1 MLDLEYVTDGGE
13 SKNILTVSEYINFLN
28 NAFKQYRG
36 RILGEVSQVKIAT
49 SGHVYFTVKDKSGE
63 SSLECVMWSSRYRLC
78 GVNLEVGMEV
88 VLTGAPNIYP
98 ARGSLSFVADTVEL
112 VGEGALKKAYDELK
126 RRLELEGVFST
137 ERKRRLPEF
146 PKKIGVIT
154 SKKGAVIHDFMN
166 NLGHFG
172 FEVTFIDSKVEGVAA
187 IDDLLLSLRTMRG
200 REVDVLVM
208 IRGGGS
214 LESLQAYNNE
224 TLVREM
230 ADFPVP
236 VIAGIGHDQDVP
248 LAALAA
254 DYMVS
259 TPTAAAVLV
268 SKPWMEAKMKVRQLS
283 ASVMRVRTE
292 IERTKMKLAMA
303 LRRMIEQI
311 RRHLSDA
318 KRILE
323 LGEAA
328 ARSNN
333 PERQLALGYAIARYE
348 GKILRSV
355 ADIKEGSII
364 ETELG
369 DGNVK
374 SEIKEINKK

>member
-1 MLDLEYVTDGGE
+1 MLDLEYVSDGGE
-13 SKNILTVSEYINFLN
+13 SKNVLTVSEYINFLN

-36 RILGEVSQVKIAT
+36 RVLGEISQVKLAT
-49 SGHVYFTVKDKSGE
+49 SGHIYFTLKDKSGE

-78 GVNLEVGMEV
+78 GVSLEVGMEV

-126 RRLELEGVFST
+126 KRLEVEGIFAP
-137 ERKRRLPEF
+137 ERKRKLPEF
-146 PKKIGVIT
+146 AGRIGVIT

-172 FEVTFIDSKVEGVAA
+172 FKVIFTDSKVEGVAA
-187 IDDLLLSLRTMRG
+187 IDDLLLSLRTMKKQDI
-200 REVDVLVM
+200 DVLVM

-230 ADFPVP
+230 ASFPVP

-259 TPTAAAVLV
+259 TPTAAAVLICK
-268 SKPWMEAKMKVRQLS
+268 SWIDAKMKVRQLS
-283 ASVMRVRTE
+283 ASVMRVKAE
-292 IERTKMKLAMA
+292 IERVKMRLEVFW
-303 LRRMIEQI
+303 RRMLEAV
-311 RRHLSDA
+311 RRGISEA
-318 KRILE
+318 GKVIE
-323 LGEAA
+323 LGEQAA
-328 ARSNN
+328 KSNN
-333 PERQLALGYAIARYE
+333 PERQLSLGYAIARTS
-348 GKILRSV
+348 GKVIRSV
-355 ADIKEGSII
+355 SELSGGTIIVTEFHDGTVESEVKE
-364 ETELG
+364 T
-369 DGNVK
+369 
-374 SEIKEINKK
+374 KKK